1 MPKFKHNKKRN
12 SSFLYEAL
20 IQELTKAVVSKDE
33 SKKET
38 IVKMIKESFNS
49 KSAMYLELKLYRAI
63 THTKGAGV
71 VTAEKIINE
80 VKRRHAA
87 LDQKKL
93 IKEQESLV
101 RKIRKS
107 LSDDT
112 FSNFVPNYKQ
122 LASIAQ
128 IFNNNVSVK
137 SKILLENEV
146 VASMTSKETDKQ
158 RLEPID
164 NIVYKSF
171 VKKFNEEYGDKL
183 LSEQKDLLGKFVN
196 SFGDNSLELKAYL
209 NEEIGRLKKAVSSSK
224 DKEEFLEDK
233 EMSKNINK
241 VLDML
246 ETYKDRKPDAK
257 MIEEVVMV
265 QGLVWELTQDV
276 N

>member
-33 SKKET
+33 SKKEI
-38 IVKMIKESFNS
+38 IVKMIKESFNTRS
-49 KSAMYLELKLYRAI
+49 MMYLELKLYRAI

-71 VTAEKIINE
+71 VTAEKIVNE

-93 IKEQESLV
+93 INEQASLV

-128 IFNNNVSVK
+128 IFNNNIPVK
-137 SKILLENEV
+137 SKILLENEI
-146 VASMTSKETDKQ
+146 VASMISKEADEQ
-158 RLEPID
+158 GLEPID

-209 NEEIGRLKKAVSSSK
+209 NEEIGRLKKAVNSSK
-224 DKEEFLEDK
+224 DKKEFLEDK

-265 QGLVWELTQDV
+265 QGLVRELTQDV